1 MSELNHLRREAGIRR
16 AASKINLIVRK
27 SRYRHPELK
36 ALMGGYMLVD
46 AADNAAVLGAHPN
59 AYSAN
64 LDDIEAYLREA
75 S

>member
-1 MSELNHLRREAGIRR
+1 MSKDLRREARIRR

-36 ALMGGYMLVD
+36 AFMGGYMLVD
-46 AADNAAVLGAHPN
+46 AADNAAVLGAQPN

-64 LDDIEAYLREA
+64 LDEIEDYVRSAT
-75 S
+75 

>member
-1 MSELNHLRREAGIRR
+1 MSKDPRREARIRR
-16 AASKINLIVRK
+16 AASKSNLIVRK

-36 ALMGGYMLVD
+36 AFMGGYMLVD